1 MSQKFSFIIIV
12 EPNGS
17 LSSKV
22 FKKENAQDALNEF
35 AKIREQGKEAHFFHS
50 PKPDKRCKSEID
62 RENIDKFTGAIS
74 QDEAIIEEEKVKPA
88 QKKSGKSSDSKAL
101 DLE

>member
-22 FKKENAQDALNEF
+22 FKKENAPAMKAAKADSNEIYS
-35 AKIREQGKEAHFFHS
+35 KY
-50 PKPDKRCKSEID
+50 
-62 RENIDKFTGAIS
+62 
-74 QDEAIIEEEKVKPA
+74 
-88 QKKSGKSSDSKAL
+88 QKKTKRFADGGSSYDESFQDPASW
-101 DLE
+101 

>member
-35 AKIREQGKEAHFFHS
+35 SKIREQGKEAHLFHS
-50 PKPDKRCKSEID
+50 PKPDKRCKSAID
-62 RENIDKFTGAIS
+62 RAEVDRFTGVNPQS
-74 QDEAIIEEEKVKPA
+74 EEVIKEETVKPA
-88 QKKSGKSSDSKAL
+88 LKKSGKSSDFKAL
-101 DLE
+101 DIE

>member
-22 FKKENAQDALNEF
+22 YKKENAQDALNDF
-35 AKIREQGKEAHFFHS
+35 AKIREQGKEAHFFHF
-50 PKPDKRCKSEID
+50 PKPDKRCKSASAMAEMD
-62 RENIDKFTGAIS
+62 RFTGAKS
-74 QDEAIIEEEKVKPA
+74 QDDTIVEEEKIKPSSR
-88 QKKSGKSSDSKAL
+88 KNKSSEPKSL
-101 DLE
+101 DIE